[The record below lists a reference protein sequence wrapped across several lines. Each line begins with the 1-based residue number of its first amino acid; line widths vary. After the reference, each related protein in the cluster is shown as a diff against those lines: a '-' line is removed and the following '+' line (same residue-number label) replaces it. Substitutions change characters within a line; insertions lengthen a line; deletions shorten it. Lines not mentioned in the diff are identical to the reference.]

1 MNFISERLISFNLD
15 TDQRYSYRN
24 RNISFIRQV
33 IKIEENRDKHG
44 KFRRG
49 YYSKGFPLVSFCLE
63 TVERDIELE
72 ISAIYKIDIIESSS
86 KVKFISKKKR
96 KEKKFALYRVK
107 ENGVQFSKISAKR
120 IDEFD
125 VPRKLHEKLPSN
137 ANFRSRDKRA
147 LDRRRDV
154 ALTGVAQGFSQGCR

>member
-1 MNFISERLISFNLD
+1 M
-15 TDQRYSYRN
+15 
-24 RNISFIRQV
+24 
-33 IKIEENRDKHG
+33 
-44 KFRRG
+44 
-49 YYSKGFPLVSFCLE
+49 E

-86 KVKFISKKKR
+86 KVTFISKKKR

-154 ALTGVAQGFSQGCR
+154 ALTGVA

>member
-1 MNFISERLISFNLD
+1 M
-15 TDQRYSYRN
+15 
-24 RNISFIRQV
+24 
-33 IKIEENRDKHG
+33 
-44 KFRRG
+44 
-49 YYSKGFPLVSFCLE
+49 E
-63 TVERDIELE
+63 TVKRDIELE
-72 ISAIYKIDIIESSS
+72 ISAIYKIDIIESSL
-86 KVKFISKKKR
+86 KVKFISKKEK
-96 KEKKFALYRVK
+96 KKKFALYRVK

-154 ALTGVAQGFSQGCR
+154 ALTGVA

>member
-1 MNFISERLISFNLD
+1 M
-15 TDQRYSYRN
+15 
-24 RNISFIRQV
+24 
-33 IKIEENRDKHG
+33 
-44 KFRRG
+44 
-49 YYSKGFPLVSFCLE
+49 E

-72 ISAIYKIDIIESSS
+72 ISAIYKIDIIESSL
-86 KVKFISKKKR
+86 KIKFISKKKR
-96 KEKKFALYRVK
+96 KKIHRVK

-154 ALTGVAQGFSQGCR
+154 ALTGVA